1 MTTTGNVQTQNPK
14 ETYIEKADKVRKFL
28 QLLIAIGI
36 GVLLFLKILYH
47 LEVFPC
53 GFVLNPLLK
62 QKTLQIVGEC
72 LAFSAGID
80 LAYMLLTP
88 GPDEAIE
95 PLILGLASAILFSI
109 SSIENPDIT
118 LALEIGL
125 YVLVL
130 AVLFMM
136 KALFI
141 EDENGNSQWNTL
153 INKKKK

>member
-1 MTTTGNVQTQNPK
+1 MATETSQVQGPK
-14 ETYIEKADKVRKFL
+14 AKHILFAEKVKQGL
-28 QLLIAIGI
+28 QISIALGIIVLLIAK
-36 GVLLFLKILYH
+36 LLHH
-47 LEVFPC
+47 LEIIAFSE
-53 GFVLNPLLK
+53 VLSEFLN
-62 QKTLQIVGEC
+62 QEILQIVGEC
-72 LAFSAGID
+72 LALSAGVD

-109 SSIENPDIT
+109 SSIEKPDVN

-141 EDENGNSQWNTL
+141 EDDQGNSQWKML
-153 INKKKK
+153 ITRKRK